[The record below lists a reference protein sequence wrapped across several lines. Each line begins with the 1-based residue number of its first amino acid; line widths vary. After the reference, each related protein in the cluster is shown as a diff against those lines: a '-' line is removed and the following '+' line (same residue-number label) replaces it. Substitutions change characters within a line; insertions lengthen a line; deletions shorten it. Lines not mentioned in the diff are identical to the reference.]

1 MSEKLELLERKVSQV
16 LNRVDDLR
24 AENDLLREANVD
36 LKDKLVGLKRDFDA
50 LKLEQN
56 DLADRVKTKL
66 VSILSRVEELEK
78 IGL

>member
-1 MSEKLELLERKVSQV
+1 MSEKLELLEQKVSQV
-16 LNRVDDLR
+16 LSRIEELKAD
-24 AENDLLREANVD
+24 NDLLREANVE

-66 VSILSRVEELEK
+66 ISILSRVEELEK